1 MKKVLLSLFIVFGI
15 LSATQTALA
24 NVYASQMEIS
34 NPDSTEFDGSF
45 ADGSGALIWFFL
57 NDTATAV
64 TIDIIDTGSSSSVAT
79 IELADLSRGQ
89 HAIPW
94 DGSGTESMKEYNIQ
108 VFAEQPNASSTEWT
122 QFFDSGRIFIFTR
135 GVATVTDQTDPNFG
149 LTFTSNDGGPLE
161 TGINIYNPDG
171 SFHDPFLVA
180 ADITSGGTIDY
191 GTDAPIFA
199 HLDAEGRIFVSNK
212 DLGQIMRIN
221 RDYSTQVVI
230 EGLTFPKGIYLEGEG
245 EDFTIY
251 VAADN
256 QVLRANIGTAET
268 FDAANMEL
276 IANFSGFLP
285 HQVMLDDDGAL
296 YCTLRSDNSLGSD
309 GRGIRKYDI
318 SGTLP
323 VTDNQASWFLGEDRT
338 FIANDLLLD
347 SGADPSTSADDIL
360 YFCTRA
366 GSGFDQDG
374 IWRIDDINSFFPDTV
389 RIVTENT
396 FYGADDNINAR
407 ATMDFDAAGNI
418 ILMENSNEHVF
429 FFSPPGE
436 GATNSFTST
445 SAEAFTVDE
454 GLVGIETISSAI
466 PSTYQLEDNF
476 PNPFNPSTTIRYQLA
491 ASGFTQLRIFNTL
504 GEEVRTL
511 VYDNQTAGTYSATW
525 DGLNNAGQQVAS
537 GIYIYSLKSGDFFQ
551 SKRMTF
557 LK

>member
-1 MKKVLLSLFIVFGI
+1 
-15 LSATQTALA
+15 
-24 NVYASQMEIS
+24 
-34 NPDSTEFDGSF
+34 
-45 ADGSGALIWFFL
+45 
-57 NDTATAV
+57 
-64 TIDIIDTGSSSSVAT
+64 
-79 IELADLSRGQ
+79 
-89 HAIPW
+89 
-94 DGSGTESMKEYNIQ
+94 
-108 VFAEQPNASSTEWT
+108 
-122 QFFDSGRIFIFTR
+122 
-135 GVATVTDQTDPNFG
+135 
-149 LTFTSNDGGPLE
+149 
-161 TGINIYNPDG
+161 
-171 SFHDPFLVA
+171 
-180 ADITSGGTIDY
+180 
-191 GTDAPIFA
+191 
-199 HLDAEGRIFVSNK
+199 
-212 DLGQIMRIN
+212 MRIN